1 MNVFR
6 IPLIGLSVVTMGV
19 SIPAQHARA
28 APAPD
33 DAAADVSE
41 VVVTGTRRSSTRAVE
56 SAVPIDV
63 FSGEE
68 ITAASNGDMN
78 DMLRSIVPSYN
89 VQRFPI
95 NDGSTFVRP
104 STLRGL
110 PPDETL
116 VLVNSKRRHRSALV
130 QLGGGSL
137 AEGAQGAD
145 LAQIPAIAL
154 KQVEVLRDGASAQYG
169 SDAIAG
175 VMNFILRDDAEGWS
189 LGTETGRYFA
199 GDGESLKVSG
209 NIGLPLTSA
218 GFFNLSAEYVD
229 SDLTSRG
236 IQRPDA
242 QALIDSG
249 EPYASHVPRP
259 AQIWGSPEVEAV
271 HTFWN
276 SGLELS
282 PTSKLYAFGNYA
294 TSDTGGSFFYRNP
307 VTSGILNT
315 VMPVDLDD
323 PDGATFTFAEMFPG
337 GFTPWFSANIKDF
350 SQVLGVRGK
359 VGDALSWDVSG
370 SYGHS
375 KINYRMTNSIN
386 PSLGLDTPTSF
397 RPGTL
402 AQTERNVNLDLAYDL
417 PVAAFASPLTI
428 AGGLEYREE
437 VYEIGIGDEASW
449 ALGPYSAYG
458 VPVGSNGFQGYDPTQ
473 AGEFR
478 RDNVAAYVDFEADVT
493 ERLLI
498 GIAGR
503 YEDFSDFGSQS
514 TGKIAARLKITP
526 SLSVRATAST
536 GFRAPTPGQTQ
547 TRNVTTGF
555 DPGNPIP
562 ISRGTIPATDPIAR
576 FFGARTLK
584 PEESDNLSIG
594 IVANPLDNL
603 SVTLDAYRI
612 KVKDRIALSGN
623 IDISP
628 EQAREL
634 EAAGFA
640 GATSLG
646 TIRFLT
652 NDFDTTT
659 EGLDLVTKYA
669 FELPRLGRTS
679 LALVYNF
686 NETSVDSYS
695 PDVIT
700 RERVVD
706 LERQLPKHRGSLT
719 LTQRRGPLSLMV
731 RGSYYG
737 SFADAGAEDDGST
750 DEFFGSEWLV
760 DVEASYLV
768 KDRYEL
774 AIGGVNVFDNY
785 PDHSKGGVFFGLTYP
800 DVSPFGFDGGYWYGR
815 LTVRFD

>member
-1 MNVFR
+1 MKVIR
-6 IPLIGLSVVTMGV
+6 IPAVGLALAAAGLS
-19 SIPAQHARA
+19 IPSQPAHAD
-28 APAPD
+28 PAPD
-33 DAAADVSE
+33 AAGVDE
-41 VVVTGTRRSSTRAVE
+41 VVVTGTRRTSTKAVD
-56 SAVPIDV
+56 SAVPVDV
-63 FSGEE
+63 FNGEE
-68 ITAASNGDMN
+68 LTAASRGDMN
-78 DMLRSIVPSYN
+78 DMLRTIVPSFN
-89 VQRFPI
+89 VQRYPI
-95 NDGSTFVRP
+95 NDGTTFVRP

-116 VLVNSKRRHRSALV
+116 VLVNSRRRHRSALV
-130 QLGGGSL
+130 QLGGGALS
-137 AEGAQGAD
+137 EGAQGAD

-189 LGTETGRYFA
+189 LGTETGRYFR

-209 NIGLPLTSA
+209 NVGLPLTTE
-218 GFFNLSAEYVD
+218 GFLNLSAEYID
-229 SDLTSRG
+229 SNLTSRG

-249 EPYASHVPRP
+249 EPFASTVPRP
-259 AQIWGSPEVEAV
+259 AQIWGSPEIDAV

-276 SGLELS
+276 AGLDVS

-294 TSDTGGSFFYRNP
+294 TTDTGGSFFYRNP
-307 VTSGILNT
+307 TTSGILT
-315 VMPVDLDD
+315 TIMPVDLND
-323 PDGATFTFAEMFPG
+323 PDGETFSFADMFPG

-359 VGDALSWDVSG
+359 VTDRLAWDLSG

-375 KINYRMTNSIN
+375 KINYQMTNTIN
-386 PSLGLDTPTSF
+386 PSLGLASPTAF

-402 AQTERNVNLDLAYDL
+402 AQDEHNVNLDLAYDL
-417 PVAAFASPLTI
+417 PVGAFASPLTI

-458 VPVGSNGFQGYDPTQ
+458 VPVGSNGFQGYDPSQ

-478 RDNVAAYVDFEADVT
+478 RDNVAAYLDIEADVT
-493 ERLLI
+493 EKLML
-498 GIAGR
+498 GVAGR
-503 YEDFSDFGSQS
+503 YEDFSDFGGQS
-514 TGKIAARLKITP
+514 TGKIAARFKITP
-526 SLSVRATAST
+526 TLSVRATAST
-536 GFRAPTPGQTQ
+536 GFRAPTPGQAQ

-555 DPGNPIP
+555 DPGNPNP
-562 ISRGTIPATDPIAR
+562 ISRGTIPASDPIAR
-576 FFGARTLK
+576 FFGARPLK

-594 IVANPLDNL
+594 IVANPLANL
-603 SVTLDAYRI
+603 SLTIDAYRI

-628 EQAREL
+628 QQAQEL

-659 EGLDLVTKYA
+659 EGVDVVAKYA
-669 FELPRLGRTS
+669 ADLGKLGVTS
-679 LALVYNF
+679 LAAVYNY
-686 NETSVDSYS
+686 NSTSVDRFS
-695 PDVIT
+695 PEVIT
-700 RERVVD
+700 RERALD
-706 LERQLPKHRGSLT
+706 LEGQLPKHRGSLT
-719 LTQRRGPLSLMV
+719 LTQQRGPLSFMI
-731 RGSYYG
+731 RSSYYG
-737 SFADAGAEDDGST
+737 TFADAGAELDGST
-750 DEFFGSEWLV
+750 DEFFGSEWLF
-760 DVEASYLV
+760 DIEASYLF
-768 KDRYEL
+768 KDRYQL
-774 AIGGVNVFDNY
+774 AVGGVNVFDNY
-785 PDHSKGGVFFGLTYP
+785 PDRAVGGQFFGLIYP

-815 LTVRFD
+815 LNISFK